1 MTSGARELEDPEYPG
16 RTAAFARLVKT
27 TANAQATVR
36 SMAPFAADLPLLTNA
51 ELVLLS
57 QVGRFSH
64 LLVAQDAI
72 AAEVASRTVGALERN
87 ENAVD
92 RSTAALVEFK
102 EQSRI
107 ASDRLESLT
116 KWLVAFTIAVVVLT
130 VVLVVHD
137 LTR

>member
-1 MTSGARELEDPEYPG
+1 MTGEAPEPEDSEYPG
-16 RTAAFARLVKT
+16 HTAAFARLVKT
-27 TANAQATVR
+27 TANAQPTVR
-36 SMAPFAADLPLLTNA
+36 SMAPFTADLALLTNE

-64 LLVAQDAI
+64 LMVAQEAI
-72 AAEVASRTVGALERN
+72 AAEVAGRTVGALHRN

-130 VVLVVHD
+130 VVLVARD